1 MWETFLMLHKSIY
14 VGFAVL
20 DLSKW
25 KISDFHCKFIT
36 RNFNAELLLTDTD
49 SLIYVIKSE
58 EAYEEFSKW
67 KALISVTIQ
76 KTQSFLLRRI
86 RKSLGK

>member
-1 MWETFLMLHKSIY
+1 MLNKSIY

-25 KISDFHCKFIT
+25 KISDFH
-36 RNFNAELLLTDTD
+36 RNFFKKNFDAELLLTDTD
-49 SLIYVIKSE
+49 SLIYEIKSE

-76 KTQSFLLRRI
+76 KIQSFLMRRI

>member
-1 MWETFLMLHKSIY
+1 MLNKSIY

-25 KISDFHCKFIT
+25 KISDFHC
-36 RNFNAELLLTDTD
+36 NFFKKNFDAELLLTDTD
-49 SLIYVIKSE
+49 SLIYEIKSE

-76 KTQSFLLRRI
+76 KIQSFLMRRI

>member
-1 MWETFLMLHKSIY
+1 MWGTFLMLNKSIY
-14 VGFAVL
+14 TGFAVF
-20 DLSKW
+20 DLGKW
-25 KISDFHCKFIT
+25 KIYDFHCNFIKN
-36 RNFNAELLLTDTD
+36 NFDAELLLTDTD
-49 SLIYVIKSE
+49 SLIYEIKSE

-76 KTQSFLLRRI
+76 KIQSFFMRRI